1 MYDKRKG
8 FTLVEVLVAV
18 VIFAFGILSMAAFAS
33 LNYMYLRVN
42 QGKARLHVLN
52 ESMIDDLQNWMRE
65 PAVISGPTRFDS
77 FFDAWLIAPPV
88 TGLETLRVF
97 IAPGSLSVA
106 VVTYDSMRGATS
118 FASDAKI
125 YVSIDSWTIVGDRT
139 IFESTDFALANYGMG
154 E

>member
-1 MYDKRKG
+1 MHDKRKG

-52 ESMIDDLQNWMRE
+52 ESMVDDLQNWMRE
-65 PAVISGPTRFDS
+65 PAIADGPTLFDS
-77 FFDAWLIAPPV
+77 FFTAWMIAPPPA
-88 TGLETLRVF
+88 GAETIRTF
-97 IAPGSLSVA
+97 ISPGSLTVA
-106 VVTYDSMRGATS
+106 VVTFDSMRGATPH
-118 FASDAKI
+118 ASDAKI
-125 YVSIDSWTIVGDRT
+125 YVSVDSWTIVGNRT
-139 IFESTDFALANYGMG
+139 LFEDMDFALANYGMG

>member
-1 MYDKRKG
+1 MHDKRRG

-52 ESMIDDLQNWMRE
+52 ESMVDDLQNWMRE
-65 PAVISGPTRFDS
+65 PAVTDGPTRFDS
-77 FFDAWLIAPPV
+77 FHVNGV
-88 TGLETLRVF
+88 TGDTIRRF

-106 VVTYDSMRGATS
+106 VVTVDSIVGATPS
-118 FASDAKI
+118 ASNARI
-125 YVSIDSWTIVGDRT
+125 FVHIATWTIIGDRT
-139 IFESTDFALANYGMG
+139 VFEDMDFTLANYGMG